1 MSSGSFTISL
11 DFELFWGV
19 QANRELESYQEN
31 LLGVYEVI
39 PKILALFR
47 EYNVHATWATVGFL
61 FHRDIEEIKENRPN
75 ILPEYINQQVD
86 PYFYLDTLQAPYS
99 KSFSRM
105 HCASKLVSLIASEEN
120 QELATHTYS
129 HFFTYESL
137 KNPEAF
143 SADMR
148 QAIEVAI
155 KKGYSLKSLVFP
167 RNQVDE
173 YSVECLNSL
182 GISSYRGNPN
192 HWAYCD
198 GDKPSKSL
206 FLRLYRLFDIYVN
219 LSGHHTHQPTV
230 TKGVT
235 ELKASMMLRPY
246 FAKLAY
252 LEPLKLRRIKKAMKY
267 AALHGQNFHLWWH
280 PHNFGQNQKKN
291 LKNLEELLLY
301 FQELQ
306 KNYRML
312 SLTMDEVKEHA
323 KI

>member
-11 DFELFWGV
+11 DFELFWGIR
-19 QANRELESYQEN
+19 ANRKLEESEES
-31 LLGVYEVI
+31 LLGVYEAI
-39 PKILALFR
+39 PKILALFKK
-47 EYNVHATWATVGFL
+47 YNIHATWATVGFL
-61 FHRDIEEIKENRPN
+61 FHKDIEDIKKNRAK
-75 ILPEYINQQVD
+75 ILPEYINRHVD
-86 PYFYLDTLQAPYS
+86 PYIYLDTLCSPYS
-99 KSFSRM
+99 EEFSKM
-105 HCASKLVSLIASEEN
+105 HCASELISMIGSEVN

-148 QAIEVAI
+148 EAIEVAR
-155 KKGYSLKSLVFP
+155 KKGYTLKSLVFP
-167 RNQVDE
+167 RNQLDVA
-173 YSVECLNSL
+173 SVESL
-182 GISSYRGNPN
+182 ESLEISSYRGNPN

-206 FLRLYRLFDIYVN
+206 FLRLYRLFDTYVN
-219 LSGHHTHQPTV
+219 ISGHHTSLPIL

-252 LEPLKLRRIKKAMKY
+252 LEPLKINRIKKAMKH
-267 AALHGQNFHLWWH
+267 AAVNGQNFHLWWH
-280 PHNFGQNQKKN
+280 PHNFGKNQEKN

-306 KNYRML
+306 KKYRML
-312 SLTMDEVKEHA
+312 SLTMDEVKEYA